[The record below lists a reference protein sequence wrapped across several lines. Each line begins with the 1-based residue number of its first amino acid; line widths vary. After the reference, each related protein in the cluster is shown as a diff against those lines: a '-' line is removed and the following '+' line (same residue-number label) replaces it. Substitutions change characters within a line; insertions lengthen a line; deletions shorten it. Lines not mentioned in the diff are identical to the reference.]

1 MLKLYTY
8 FGFRGGKLVTVIQ
21 STFED
26 VEDAIDCNRFVD
38 APVDAEKQIREWKK
52 GK

>member
-21 STFED
+21 STMD
-26 VEDAIDCNRFVD
+26 NLRDAMDCPHFVD
-38 APVDAEKQIREWKK
+38 NPQDAEKQIMEWKK